1 MIQYAI
7 WNYLVCHL
15 ELTGTSSIITA
26 LELPTAPPRITQ
38 YTTQNYLAHHLEL
51 PSTPPRM
58 SQHIT
63 QNYQALHLECP
74 STSPRITQH
83 STQNAL
89 VRHLE
94 LPRTRSWNSL
104 LVKRAPRQNPW
115 KLQREKRL
123 RKSSGRLQSPVSRFT
138 LEFFTEIHSQRGGS
152 RNEYISFENS
162 TPCRL
167 NFELPLPT
175 SLRLLCLQLYRQT
188 GSVVYCRQ
196 SKERRG
202 EVGRGDGGC
211 CPFSEDILVYSLRQL
226 VRRLDSC

>member
-1 MIQYAI
+1 MPSGIALYAI

-104 LVKRAPRQNPW
+104 LVKRAPRQKPW

-138 LEFFTEIHSQRGGS
+138 LEFFTEIQYILREAAAATNIFPLRTAPPVVLILSCLYQPLSACSVCSYTDRQVVQCTAGRAKKGGERLGEATEGAVRSQRIYSYILCGS
-152 RNEYISFENS
+152 
-162 TPCRL
+162 L
-167 NFELPLPT
+167 
-175 SLRLLCLQLYRQT
+175 
-188 GSVVYCRQ
+188 
-196 SKERRG
+196 
-202 EVGRGDGGC
+202 
-211 CPFSEDILVYSLRQL
+211 
-226 VRRLDSC
+226 

>member
-1 MIQYAI
+1 M
-7 WNYLVCHL
+7 
-15 ELTGTSSIITA
+15 
-26 LELPTAPPRITQ
+26 PPRINRHFF
-38 YTTQNYLAHHLEL
+38 YNYCPQSYLLRHLEL
-51 PSTPPRM
+51 PSTPPRIT
-58 SQHIT
+58 QHTT
-63 QNYQALHLECP
+63 QNYLALHLECPSTSPRITKHSTQRLECP

-104 LVKRAPRQNPW
+104 LVKRAPRQKPW

-138 LEFFTEIHSQRGGS
+138 LEFFTEIHFQRGGS